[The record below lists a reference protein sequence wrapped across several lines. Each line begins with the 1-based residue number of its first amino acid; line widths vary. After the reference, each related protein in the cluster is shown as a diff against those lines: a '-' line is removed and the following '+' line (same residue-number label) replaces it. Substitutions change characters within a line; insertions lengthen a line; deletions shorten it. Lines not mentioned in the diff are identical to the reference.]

1 MESHTAE
8 PPVEEVTENTEP
20 NPESSLPDVGEVSE
34 SVSFTEALE
43 KALSRPAETNEASP
57 DPEIKEEEPKKQP
70 KEKPKEESKE
80 EVTESS
86 EDTKAEVS
94 DSEKETDP
102 IEQLTEEIGDDWTP
116 KAAKRFKELK
126 TELKTNRSEVDTLR
140 QTVKEQEAKLKEMT
154 GLVENKDVEELQSK
168 LSEYENEK
176 MMSDLTDT
184 VAYKDSVTNPMNQ
197 ILEQAEGIMEG
208 YEVDKDSLVDI
219 LLEVNQETQDK
230 LLTDILEGVSDRD
243 RARMYRLAEDIVP
256 LMARSEELMTNA
268 EAALQEAK
276 LLEEQNINSELA
288 EQAKHRET
296 VTKNVV
302 KRVSEKLPFLNGLEE
317 VNLEEIQNKVSE
329 TDPSVIHPVDFAYN
343 AVASQ
348 LLPTLVKQYVSS
360 RKEVEILTDKLS
372 EYEEAEPTMSGSPA
386 VDSSGR
392 PSKDLSFQD
401 AIAAALGG

>member
-230 LLTDILEGVSDRD
+230 LLTDILE
-243 RARMYRLAEDIVP
+243 
-256 LMARSEELMTNA
+256 
-268 EAALQEAK
+268 
-276 LLEEQNINSELA
+276 
-288 EQAKHRET
+288 
-296 VTKNVV
+296 
-302 KRVSEKLPFLNGLEE
+302 
-317 VNLEEIQNKVSE
+317 
-329 TDPSVIHPVDFAYN
+329 
-343 AVASQ
+343 
-348 LLPTLVKQYVSS
+348 
-360 RKEVEILTDKLS
+360 
-372 EYEEAEPTMSGSPA
+372 
-386 VDSSGR
+386 
-392 PSKDLSFQD
+392 
-401 AIAAALGG
+401 